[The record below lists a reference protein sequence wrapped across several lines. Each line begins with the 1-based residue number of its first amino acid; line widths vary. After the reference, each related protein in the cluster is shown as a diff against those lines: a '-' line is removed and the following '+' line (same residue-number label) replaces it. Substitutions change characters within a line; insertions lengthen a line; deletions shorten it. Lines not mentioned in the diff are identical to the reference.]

1 MTTLIAL
8 GQPQVFGPIEVWPL
22 HASHQTPQDWGW
34 GLGDLEVGEALS
46 PVPNVLHLANVGT
59 APVFLPVG
67 FLIGGLRQSRMVAE
81 DVVLRAGESREISV
95 LCVEAGRFHA
105 PEAAQEAGR
114 APLSVMLA
122 GLVATH
128 SGATGAPQQNRQASV
143 WDSVSRHEQRSG
155 TRPTHSLTQVMAED
169 GTQRVTQQCVE
180 ADLRERLNLHPEQV
194 GVIAAVAGQP
204 LVMETFGSP
213 TLAKAHI
220 ADMIRG
226 LAFDADGLA
235 LGRSSPRD
243 VFEFAERVG
252 TTRLR
257 ATIQPSGTLAINGL
271 DDSMLIH
278 GISAGPHEH
287 LHLMTVNRHHPLLQG
302 AAL

>member
-1 MTTLIAL
+1 MTASIIL
-8 GQPQVFGPIEVWPL
+8 GEPQEFGPIEVWPL
-22 HASHQTPQDWGW
+22 IAPGQTPQEWGW
-34 GLGDLEVGEALS
+34 GLGNLEVGEALI
-46 PVPNVLHLANVGT
+46 PVPNVLHLANAGA

-81 DVVLRAGESREISV
+81 DVVLREGESREISV

-105 PEAAQEAGR
+105 PKAAQQAGR

-128 SGATGAPQQNRQASV
+128 GAPGAPQQNRQASV

-204 LVMETFGSP
+204 LVMETFGSHA
-213 TLAKAHI
+213 LAKAHI

-226 LAFDADGLA
+226 LAFDADGIE
-235 LGRSSPRD
+235 LGRSSSRNIL
-243 VFEFAERVG
+243 EFVEQARSPE
-252 TTRLR
+252 TR
-257 ATIQPSGTLAINGL
+257 ATLQPSGTLTISGL
-271 DDSMLIH
+271 DDHVLIH
-278 GISAGPHEH
+278 GISAGPHEQ
-287 LHLMTVNRHHPLLQG
+287 LHLMAVNRRHPLLQG
-302 AAL
+302 AAV

>member
-8 GQPQVFGPIEVWPL
+8 GHPQVFGPIEVWPL

-34 GLGDLEVGEALS
+34 GLGNLEVSEALI
-46 PVPNVLHLANVGT
+46 PVPSVLHVANAGA

-81 DVVLRAGESREISV
+81 DVVLRAGESREIPV

-105 PEAAQEAGR
+105 AEVAQEAGR

-122 GLVATH
+122 GLVA
-128 SGATGAPQQNRQASV
+128 SDGAPGAPQQNRQASV

-155 TRPTHSLTQVMAED
+155 ARPTHSLTQVMAED
-169 GTQRVTQQCVE
+169 GTRRVTQQCVE

-226 LAFDADGLA
+226 LAFDADGLE
-235 LGRSSPRD
+235 LGRSAYRNIL
-243 VFEFAERVG
+243 EFVEQAG
-252 TTRLR
+252 TPEIRSTL
-257 ATIQPSGTLAINGL
+257 QPSGTLTIGGL
-271 DDSMLIH
+271 DDNLFVH
-278 GISAGPHEH
+278 GISSEPHQP
-287 LHLMTVNRHHPLLQG
+287 LHLMAVNRHHPLLQG
-302 AAL
+302 VAV

>member
-22 HASHQTPQDWGW
+22 HAPHQTPQDWGW
-34 GLGDLEVGEALS
+34 GLGNLEVAEALI
-46 PVPNVLHLANVGT
+46 PVPNVLHLANAGA

-67 FLIGGLRQSRMVAE
+67 FLIEGLRQSRMVAE
-81 DVVLRAGESREISV
+81 DVVLRGGESREISV

-105 PEAAQEAGR
+105 PEAAQGAGR

-122 GLVATH
+122 ALDATH
-128 SGATGAPQQNRQASV
+128 GAPGAPRQNRQASV

-204 LVMETFGSP
+204 LIMETFGSP

-226 LAFDADGLA
+226 LAFDADGLE
-235 LGRSSPRD
+235 LGRSSSRNIL
-243 VFEFAERVG
+243 EFVEQARSPKI
-252 TTRLR
+252 R
-257 ATIQPSGTLAINGL
+257 ATLQPSGTLTISGL
-271 DDSMLIH
+271 DDNVLVH
-278 GISAGPHEH
+278 GISPEPHEP
-287 LHLMTVNRHHPLLQG
+287 LHLMAVNRHHPLLEG

>member
-1 MTTLIAL
+1 MIAL
-8 GQPQVFGPIEVWPL
+8 GRPQVFGPIEVWPL
-22 HASHQTPQDWGW
+22 HAPRQTPQDWGW
-34 GLGDLEVGEALS
+34 GLSNLEVGEALI
-46 PVPNVLHLANVGT
+46 PVPSVLHLANAGA

-81 DVVLRAGESREISV
+81 DVVLRAGESREIPV

-105 PEAAQEAGR
+105 PESAHEAGR

-128 SGATGAPQQNRQASV
+128 GAPGAPQQNRQASV

-243 VFEFAERVG
+243 ILEFVDQARSPEIRSTPETSG
-252 TTRLR
+252 AL
-257 ATIQPSGTLAINGL
+257 TISGL
-271 DDSMLIH
+271 DDNVLVH
-278 GISAGPHEH
+278 GISSGPLEQ
-287 LHLMTVNRHHPLLQG
+287 LHLMAVNRHHPLLQG